1 MGLFSEENQNS
12 HFFPRHDTDE
22 LLGSASPHSFHL
34 DDQEWSSVEHYFQT
48 MQFDNPNFQEKIRNA
63 KTAEDVIKM
72 TKWRFW
78 QRRKDWKQRRQVL
91 MTRAMYTKCK
101 AHPDVASALLNSG
114 DQTLVENSN
123 YDYFW
128 GCGRD
133 RRGENQ
139 FGKILMNIR
148 EKLHQEASEQTES

>member
-1 MGLFSEENQNS
+1 MGLFPEENLNS
-12 HFFPRHDTDE
+12 HFFSRHDANE
-22 LLGSASPHSFHL
+22 LLGSASPHGFYL
-34 DDQEWSSVEHYFQT
+34 DDQDWPSVEHYFQA
-48 MQFDNPNFQEKIRNA
+48 MQFDNPGFQEKIRHT
-63 KTAEDVIKM
+63 KTAEDAIKF

-101 AHPDVASALLNSG
+101 AHLEVAAALLDSG
-114 DQTLVENSN
+114 DQTLVENSM

-133 RRGENQ
+133 RRGQNQ
-139 FGKILMNIR
+139 FGKILMNVR
-148 EKLHQEASEQTES
+148 EKLQQETSES

>member
-1 MGLFSEENQNS
+1 MGLFPEENLNS
-12 HFFPRHDTDE
+12 HFFSRHDANE
-22 LLGSASPHSFHL
+22 LLGSASPHGFFL
-34 DDQEWSSVEHYFQT
+34 DDQDWPTVEHYFQA
-48 MQFDNPNFQEKIRNA
+48 MQFDNSAFQEKIRNA
-63 KTAEDVIKM
+63 ETAQDAMKL

-101 AHPDVASALLNSG
+101 AYPEVAAALLDTG
-114 DQTLVENSN
+114 DQTLVENNS

-133 RRGENQ
+133 RRGQNQ

-148 EKLHQEASEQTES
+148 EKLQQEASES